1 MKYHIGIDLGTTNTS
16 MTMVEEGSEEL
27 NQVGIHQLISEGLLD
42 ARPILPSVLYLPTD
56 SEFPEGAIDL
66 PWEKNPPFILGEMA
80 KRQWERAGYRI
91 VHSAKSWLCHSGISR
106 KDAVLPWGSKVEEKL
121 SAFEMTQKIL
131 KHLKDSWNYDQV
143 LGKVDEPLEQQNIV
157 ITVPASFDPGA
168 RDLTLEAATEVG
180 FINVRLLEEPQ
191 AALYAW
197 LQAQGESWRD
207 QLDVGSKVLVCDIG
221 GGTTDFSLMEAIDEE
236 GVLGMRRV
244 AVGKHILL
252 GGDNM
257 DLGLTH
263 TLAAKLK
270 EAGQEPDEQQ
280 MSSLVAQAREAKEQI
295 LSGEKDQVDVVLAGS
310 GSSLF
315 GSAIQTTLEKQE
327 VDSLVLE
334 GFFGHCALTDQPMEK
349 RSGGLRQVGLEYAQD
364 PLILKHLAQFLAHQ
378 EAKGVA
384 PRDGFPAT
392 ILFNGSMFRAQV
404 LRDRICNSLSRWL
417 QGLTN
422 SDSETDSEENSAEL
436 KVRMLEGNDYPLAV
450 SRGAAYYAQVSQGK
464 GIRIKAALPY
474 SYYVGVEKSQMA
486 VPGVQPQLSL
496 LCVAPYGMEEGTT
509 VSLEGETFYLVHG
522 EDVQFRLFRSPYRK
536 DPLGTST
543 DLGSEEFE
551 EISCLEKSL
560 EESEGASLVPVYL
573 ETVATEVGSLE
584 LWCVSTDDPSKKWRL
599 EFEVLRG

>member
-16 MTMVEEGSEEL
+16 MTAVVDGSDELLQVE
-27 NQVGIHQLISEGLLD
+27 IHQLISEGLMD

-56 SEFPEGAIDL
+56 SEFPEGVIDL
-66 PWEKNPPFILGEMA
+66 PWEKNPTFILGEMA

-91 VHSAKSWLCHSGISR
+91 VHSAKSWLCHSGIRS
-106 KDAVLPWGSKVEEKL
+106 KDAVLPWGSKVADKL
-121 SAFEMTQKIL
+121 SAFEMTKKIL
-131 KHLKDSWNYDQV
+131 VHLKDSWNYDLL
-143 LGKVDEPLEQQNIV
+143 LGKFEERLEEQNIV

-168 RDLTLEAATEVG
+168 RDLTLEAAKEVG
-180 FINVRLLEEPQ
+180 FLTVRLLEEPQ

-197 LQAQGESWRD
+197 LQTQGESWRD
-207 QLDVGSKVLVCDIG
+207 QLDVGGKVLVCDIG
-221 GGTTDFSLMEAIDEE
+221 GGTTDFSLMEATDED

-263 TLAAKLK
+263 TLVSKLK
-270 EAGQEPDEQQ
+270 DAGQEPDDQQ
-280 MSSLVAQAREAKEQI
+280 RSSLVAQAREAKEQI
-295 LSGEKDQVDVVLAGS
+295 LSGSKDQVEVVLTGS

-315 GSAIQTTLEKQE
+315 GSAIQTTLERKE
-327 VDSLVLE
+327 VENLILE
-334 GFFGHCALTDQPMEK
+334 GFFGHCHFHDKPLEK
-349 RSGGLRQVGLEYAQD
+349 RAGGLRHVGLEYAKD
-364 PLILKHLAQFLAHQ
+364 PSILKHLAQFLTYQGDDGAD
-378 EAKGVA
+378 AKA
-384 PRDGFPAT
+384 GFPGT
-392 ILFNGSMFRAQV
+392 VLFNGSMFRSAV
-404 LRDRICNSLSRWL
+404 LRDRVCDSMSQWL
-417 QGLTN
+417 REVGGNQNDAGHQV
-422 SDSETDSEENSAEL
+422 S
-436 KVRMLEGNDYPLAV
+436 VLEGNDYPLAV

-486 VPGVQPQLSL
+486 VPGVEAELSL
-496 LCVAPYGMEEGTT
+496 LCVAPYGMEEGST

-522 EDVQFRLFRSPYRK
+522 EEVQFRLFRSPYRK
-536 DPLGTST
+536 DSLGATT

-560 EESEGASLVPVYL
+560 EEVDGASLVPVYL

-584 LWCVSTDDPSKKWRL
+584 LWCVSTEDSSNKWRL